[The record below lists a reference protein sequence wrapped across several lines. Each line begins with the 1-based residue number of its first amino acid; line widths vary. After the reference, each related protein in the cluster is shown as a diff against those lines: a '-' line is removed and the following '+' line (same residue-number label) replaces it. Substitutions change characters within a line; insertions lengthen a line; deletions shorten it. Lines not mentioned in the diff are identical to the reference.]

1 MNTVFVRCTLKRN
14 LAENVRIESRRKI
27 EVQQIIVNYAQLR
40 SRKRIHISWCVD
52 PPGYFALDLATR
64 LRPQRGRP
72 LDKKS
77 SFINAADFWTKDRTR
92 SGYVGSR
99 VQAEKGILRAW
110 TLFVRELQER
120 GAQSAG
126 FSRPMTPSLMSGKAR
141 LLWASLLLRVYCLIR
156 SSLPRSA
163 A

>member
-52 PPGYFALDLATR
+52 PLGYFALDLATR

-141 LLWASLLLRVYCLIR
+141 LL
-156 SSLPRSA
+156 
-163 A
+163 

>member
-99 VQAEKGILRAW
+99 VQAEKGILHAW

-141 LLWASLLLRVYCLIR
+141 LL
-156 SSLPRSA
+156 
-163 A
+163 

>member
-1 MNTVFVRCTLKRN
+1 MNTVFVRCTLKRY
-14 LAENVRIESRRKI
+14 LAENVRIESRRKMEI
-27 EVQQIIVNYAQLR
+27 RRITVNYAQLR

-52 PPGYFALDLATR
+52 PLGYFALDLATR
-64 LRPQRGRP
+64 LRPQQGQP

-126 FSRPMTPSLMSGKAR
+126 SSRPMTPSLMSGKAR
-141 LLWASLLLRVYCLIR
+141 LL
-156 SSLPRSA
+156 
-163 A
+163 

>member
-1 MNTVFVRCTLKRN
+1 MNTVFVRCTLKRY

-120 GAQSAG
+120 RAQSAG

-141 LLWASLLLRVYCLIR
+141 LL
-156 SSLPRSA
+156 
-163 A
+163 